1 MVRRNGKL
9 FLVLFSLLTVPLP
22 AFAADTAT
30 VSGTNQVNF
39 TPWRMNPALMS
50 SISDPHPDT
59 SFPQTMS
66 GTQSDTQFGRNV
78 VSGFSQAE
86 LDLTTTSVVPG
97 FQSVINRINSTPSG
111 TSRLNQLQ
119 TQIHQNQSQVGY
131 IFDNKFG
138 ITSMTDSAGN
148 LIGQANGTFIQTRQ
162 EVVPGGVQTTTCVG
176 TFTVEQVVDASTGK
190 PLFNSD
196 GSAVINYTNTSGTNK
211 GQGPGCT
218 TQ

>member
-1 MVRRNGKL
+1 MDLKTKELKL
-9 FLVLFSLLTVPLP
+9 FLGICTLVAGTVLPVQG
-22 AFAADTAT
+22 ADTAT
-30 VSGTNQVNF
+30 ASASNQVNF
-39 TPWRMNPALMS
+39 TPWRMNPALMT

-66 GTQSDTQFGRNV
+66 GTQADTQFGRNV
-78 VSGFSQAE
+78 VSGFSQAS
-86 LDLTTTSVVPG
+86 LDSTTTSVVPN

-131 IFDNKFG
+131 IFDNNFG

-148 LIGQANGTFIQTRQ
+148 LIGQATGTFIQTRQ
-162 EVVPGGVQTTTCVG
+162 EVVPGGTQTTTCTG
-176 TFTVEQVVDASTGK
+176 TFTYDA
-190 PLFNSD
+190 
-196 GSAVINYTNTSGTNK
+196 TNGFTLTSGTAQ
-211 GQGPGCT
+211 GQGSGCK